1 MIYIYRIVLGNQDGH
16 LRNQSFIP
24 LTEKISTW
32 NHCQIY
38 RVPTQ
43 FLALF
48 HCTGQYTP
56 LAWATQPFAG
66 PNIDKHLLYEDQ
78 LQWRIMKQQSLSL

>member
-1 MIYIYRIVLGNQDGH
+1 MDDIYRIVLENQDGH

-24 LTEKISTW
+24 LTEKIKTW

-48 HCTGQYTP
+48 HCTGQYIHTP
-56 LAWATQPFAG
+56 LAWV
-66 PNIDKHLLYEDQ
+66 
-78 LQWRIMKQQSLSL
+78 LSLLLVLTLISIFCMKTICSGEQA